1 MPAVPLAFRLAPE
14 MGKVLERSQVLQ
26 RTLPKRSKKSQY
38 NMNETPLDKE
48 NKQDFN
54 SEYDSFAFH
63 PYNVVLTLV
72 LFGITALFLA
82 FTVAF
87 IYTRVQNQ
95 LPPIRLP
102 NIFIFNT
109 LILLGSSATMVWARR
124 SYKADKTR
132 QYQNALVATIL
143 LSLVFMG
150 LQLIGW
156 SQLFANQVYIH
167 TDNSAGYLYVISGLH
182 FAHVIAGL
190 PFLGVFLWT
199 ARKRMKEPVS
209 VLVYFSDPEK
219 RLKLRL
225 LTIYWHFLDALWIYL
240 VVFFYVNYLIR

>member
-1 MPAVPLAFRLAPE
+1 M
-14 MGKVLERSQVLQ
+14 SQ
-26 RTLPKRSKKSQY
+26 TSPDKDNKK
-38 NMNETPLDKE
+38 
-48 NKQDFN
+48 DFN

-63 PYNVVLTLV
+63 PYNVLLTLV

-82 FTVAF
+82 FTIAF

-102 NIFIFNT
+102 DIFIFNT
-109 LILLGSSATMVWARR
+109 VVLLASSATMVWARR
-124 SYKADKTR
+124 SYKADKTGN
-132 QYQNALVATIL
+132 YQLALAATIL
-143 LSLVFMG
+143 LSLLFMG

-156 SQLFANQVYIH
+156 GQLFANQVYIH

-190 PFLGVFLWT
+190 PFLAVFLWT

-225 LTIYWHFLDALWIYL
+225 LTVYWHFLDALWIYL
-240 VVFFYVNYLIR
+240 VVFFYINYLVR